1 MSARARQRAGT
12 WLLAVLALLAGIGH
26 GTASAQLDA
35 AGDGSLR
42 PPTAPRYSDPA
53 WYDLLDVRLLEGDP
67 IRISVTLAAVDGSGG
82 LPIGITQ
89 PIIEVYLDTEPGGA
103 EALLPGSGL
112 SMPLGEGWQLA
123 FRITGDGAWG
133 WQADPQGGVDLA
145 APVPIEVVV
154 DGRDLTL
161 LTPFRRPQEPPRV
174 YAISGV
180 YDPFRPDGWRPLTRD
195 ASAWAFSSPSQVVP
209 VVDVF
214 PSDLEQRAAALAR
227 GELPRQVTRGPGDLG
242 TWSWIVLMVTGFVVA
257 LAGVVLRVRSLPSRH
272 RPATAVASETPAE
285 TDVATPETEA
295 ADTQAAA
302 AGPELIADVDLPPAL
317 VASEQSGIQPEA
329 ADAGDETTDDVA
341 DEAAHEAAD
350 DAAALDQGDEDAPA
364 PADGTESEAPDEEAT
379 PDSSQTSA
387 PSDASR
393 GAKRS

>member
-1 MSARARQRAGT
+1 MSARGRQRSRAWRLVIVAPLAG
-12 WLLAVLALLAGIGH
+12 LVLAA
-26 GTASAQLDA
+26 AWAQVDA

-42 PPTAPRYSDPA
+42 PPTALRYSNPA

-67 IRISVTLAAVDGSGG
+67 IRITVTLASVDASGG
-82 LPIGITQ
+82 LPVGITQ
-89 PIIEVYLDTEPGGA
+89 PIIEVYLDTAPGGA

-133 WQADPQGGVDLA
+133 WQADPEGGVDLA
-145 APVPIEVVV
+145 APVRVEVVL

-161 LTPFRRPQEPPRV
+161 LTPFQRPEEPPRV

-195 ASAWAFSSPSQVVP
+195 ASAWAFSSPTQVVP

-227 GELPRQVTRGPGDLG
+227 GELPRQVTRGPADLG
-242 TWSWIVLMVTGFVVA
+242 TWAWVTLMLTGLAVA
-257 LAGVVLRVRSLPSRH
+257 LAGVVLRARSRKLRH
-272 RPATAVASETPAE
+272 APPPAVATETQELAVASAPETKVAASAGSRLGDVSPGDAASPELIDDVDVPAAPDRARPASVVQGDAA
-285 TDVATPETEA
+285 DVPEEEAEASAHAEEGDAPADRTETEA
-295 ADTQAAA
+295 
-302 AGPELIADVDLPPAL
+302 
-317 VASEQSGIQPEA
+317 SG
-329 ADAGDETTDDVA
+329 
-341 DEAAHEAAD
+341 
-350 DAAALDQGDEDAPA
+350 
-364 PADGTESEAPDEEAT
+364 EEAEA
-379 PDSSQTSA
+379 DSSQTSA

>member
-12 WLLAVLALLAGIGH
+12 WLLAILALLAGAGL
-26 GTASAQLDA
+26 GTSSAQVDA

-67 IRISVTLAAVDGSGG
+67 IRITVTMAAVDDSGG

-89 PIIEVYLDTEPGGA
+89 PIIEVYLDTAPEGV

-133 WQADPQGGVDLA
+133 WQADPQGNVDLA
-145 APVPIEVVV
+145 APVPIEVIV

-161 LTPFRRPQEPPRV
+161 LTPFQRPEEPPRV

-195 ASAWAFSSPSQVVP
+195 ASAWAFSSPTQVVP

-227 GELPRQVTRGPGDLG
+227 GELPRQVRRGPGDLG
-242 TWSWIVLMVTGFVVA
+242 TWSWIALMLMGLAVA
-257 LAGVVLRVRSLPSRH
+257 LAGVVLRVRSLKPRQ
-272 RPATAVASETPAE
+272 RPATAVATETPAE
-285 TDVATPETEA
+285 TEATTPEAEA
-295 ADTQAAA
+295 ADAQPAV

-317 VASEQSGIQPEA
+317 VASGQSGVHPE
-329 ADAGDETTDDVA
+329 DAGAGSDTPPQAE
-341 DEAAHEAAD
+341 
-350 DAAALDQGDEDAPA
+350 EDA
-364 PADGTESEAPDEEAT
+364 PADGTESESPDEEAPDEEAT

>member
-1 MSARARQRAGT
+1 MTARVGRRSRA
-12 WLLAVLALLAGIGH
+12 WLLAILALLAGIGL
-26 GTASAQLDA
+26 GTSSAQLDA

-53 WYDLLDVRLLEGDP
+53 WYDLQDVGLLEGDP
-67 IRISVTLAAVDGSGG
+67 IRIRVTLAAVDGSGG

-89 PIIEVYLDTEPGGA
+89 PIIEAYLDTEPGGA

-133 WQADPQGGVDLA
+133 WQADPLGGVDLA

-154 DGRDLTL
+154 DGRDITL
-161 LTPFRRPQEPPRV
+161 LTPFRRPEEPPRV

-195 ASAWAFSSPSQVVP
+195 VSAWAFSSPSQVVP

-227 GELPRQVTRGPGDLG
+227 GELPRQRTGGGGDLA
-242 TWSWIVLMVTGFVVA
+242 TWSWIALMLVGLAVA
-257 LAGVVLRVRSLPSRH
+257 LFGVVLRVRSSRQ
-272 RPATAVASETPAE
+272 RGAPAAAVATAASSVAASANDDARPTRP
-285 TDVATPETEA
+285 DS
-295 ADTQAAA
+295 AAA
-302 AGPELIADVDLPPAL
+302 APELIGDVDLPPAL
-317 VASEQSGIQPEA
+317 VASHRSRERPEG
-329 ADAGDETTDDVA
+329 AGDEPEDASTD
-341 DEAAHEAAD
+341 EPM
-350 DAAALDQGDEDAPA
+350 ALDQVDEDA
-364 PADGTESEAPDEEAT
+364 PADGTESEPSDDEAA